1 MSDERFAQLHEIL
14 KDALSQKILLKL
26 GEFDSLSFD
35 DLRNN
40 LKIEDTQELSNQLNT
55 LEKLTIDG
63 EHVVSK
69 QADLQYKLTEKGHYV
84 LDEMIAFPE
93 LESDNYT
100 QKVEQSNLSLGK
112 AIYVTVGAAIL
123 GFVFW
128 AIMMSVSNTSGFR
141 WEISNTT
148 FDLFSLT
155 SLIICWL
162 VGGFIGYMIG
172 KKKKYKF
179 PMMRVQR

>member
-1 MSDERFAQLHEIL
+1 MSDERLAQLHEIL
-14 KDALSQKILLKL
+14 RDALSQKILLEL
-26 GEFDSLSFD
+26 GEFESLGFD
-35 DLRNN
+35 DLRNR
-40 LKIEDTQELSNQLNT
+40 LKIEDTQELGNQLNT

-69 QADLQYKLTEKGHYV
+69 QSDLQYKLTEKGHYV

-93 LESDNYT
+93 LESDNYK

-112 AIYVTVGAAIL
+112 AIYVLVGATIL

-128 AIMMSVSNTSGFR
+128 AIIMSVSNASGFR
-141 WEISNTT
+141 WEISNET
-148 FDLFSLT
+148 FDLFSLA

-162 VGGFIGYMIG
+162 AGGFIGYLIG